1 MSSAANVI
9 IPASVAVALTASE
22 RVLLAACEVEIESGF
37 AQMREAWRRIGAALG
52 RIHAERLYRT
62 WADTFDEY
70 VEARWQLPR
79 ATAYEWM
86 GAAGVV
92 LNIERHAA
100 AYAVVIEPPAR
111 INHARELAKL
121 PAHEQAPALM
131 EARATATAN
140 GRSEPTQYEVQRVV
154 TARLGGTTPRS
165 PQETAHER
173 EQRALC
179 DHVRRLW
186 PRIDEDKR
194 ITLLSELVAIGDE
207 THADNDEND

>member
-1 MSSAANVI
+1 MTANAVI
-9 IPASVAVALTASE
+9 IPASAVVAALTASE

-52 RIHAERLYRT
+52 RIHTEKLYRA
-62 WADTFDEY
+62 WSDTFDEY

-92 LNIERHAA
+92 INIERHAA
-100 AYAVVIEPPAR
+100 AYKVVIEPPAR

-131 EARATATAN
+131 EARAAATAN
-140 GRSEPTQYEVQRVV
+140 GRSEPTAYEVQRVV
-154 TARLGGTTPRS
+154 TARLHQPTPRS
-165 PQETAHER
+165 PTETAHER
-173 EQRALC
+173 EQAAI
-179 DHVRRLW
+179 VRHIRSMWQRL
-186 PRIDEDKR
+186 DEDKR
-194 ITLLSELVAIGDE
+194 ITLLSELVAIDSTT
-207 THADNDEND
+207 THDDDDND

>member
-62 WADTFDEY
+62 WSDTFEEY

-79 ATAYEWM
+79 ATAYEWCA
-86 GAAGVV
+86 AAGVV

-111 INHARELAKL
+111 MSHAKALAKL
-121 PAHEQAPALM
+121 PADQQASALM
-131 EARATATAN
+131 EARETATAN

-154 TARLGGTTPRS
+154 TRRLGEPTPRS
-165 PQETAHER
+165 PTETAHER
-173 EQRALC
+173 EQAAI
-179 DHVRRLW
+179 VRHIRSMWQRL
-186 PRIDEDKR
+186 DEDKR
-194 ITLLSELVAIGDE
+194 ITLLSELVAIDSTT
-207 THADNDEND
+207 THDDDDND